1 MRKKPMLAYPVSA
14 KPIDYSKPTFIQ
26 PKLDGVRCV
35 IQAEPWVTND
45 ASGYDIVAYSRTG
58 KEWKNIQHILADLKP
73 FFQKYPN
80 VILDGELYNHDLRD
94 NFEKIIS
101 LVRKTKPTDEDRL
114 EASKLTQFH
123 CYDIID
129 EELPFDQRIEF
140 VNESLMLMGDS
151 IYTVDTKM
159 VEHYSEAEAKI
170 AHLQNLEAGY
180 EGSILRTNDTY
191 ACKRSHNLRK
201 FKDFHDTEATITS
214 WVEGKGKRTGTIG
227 KFMAIDADG
236 NEFGMPVMDKFKYL
250 QDNFKKMQG
259 YVGKTATFTT
269 SNALKLIAIVIHCLN
284 VYVIMNRNQQELNK
298 DIKRVAIALEKLVKL
313 MTKMM
318 KENG

>member
-1 MRKKPMLAYPVSA
+1 MMRKKPMLAYPVSA

-35 IQAEPWVTND
+35 IQYEGKSSVDPRV
-45 ASGYDIVAYSRTG
+45 VAYSRTG
-58 KEWKNIQHILADLKP
+58 KQWKNIEHICMQLKP
-73 FFQKYPN
+73 FFKKFPD

-129 EELPFDQRIEF
+129 ETKTFEERIEF
-140 VNESLMLMGDS
+140 VNEAFSNICPS
-151 IYTVDTKM
+151 IYIVDTNM
-159 VEHYSEAEAKI
+159 VFREDDAKVYH
-170 AHLQNLEAGY
+170 ARNLDKGY
-180 EGSILRTNDTY
+180 EGSIVRTNDKY

-201 FKDFHDTEATITS
+201 FKDFHDTEATITG
-214 WVEGKGKRTGTIG
+214 WVEGKGKRIGTIG
-227 KFMAIDADG
+227 KFLAVDSEG

-259 YVGKTATFTT
+259 YVGKTATFTYFERT
-269 SNALKLIAIVIHCLN
+269 KANSYRHPLFKAL
-284 VYVIMNRNQQELNK
+284 RNYE
-298 DIKRVAIALEKLVKL
+298 
-313 MTKMM
+313 
-318 KENG
+318 